1 MITKISPLILVLSA
15 MLSAC
20 VTPLNQKQAIN
31 EAQQEPIVN
40 EVQQLISTLENK
52 LTSQFNESCSNNIL
66 TLSNEIQ
73 ELKEA
78 KSSTKIIERCRSTPK
93 VKPNPKIGDKLLIG
107 EIEKVLLVKEKVDMK
122 ARIDS
127 GAVTSSVGVY
137 NLKNFERDGDKWV
150 RFSLNNDESAQTYE
164 YPVYDTVSIK
174 QTSELSEERIEIKID
189 IKIGTS
195 TYKNQVFNLTDRSH
209 LDFQLLIG
217 RSFLRDRAI
226 IDVGSKFLLEGQ

>member
-1 MITKISPLILVLSA
+1 MITKFLPVILLSSV

-20 VTPLNQKQAIN
+20 ITQPNQEIVPR
-31 EAQQEPIVN
+31 EEQQETVVS
-40 EVQQLISTLENK
+40 EVQQLITSLENK
-52 LTSQFNESCSNNIL
+52 LTSHFSQSCSNNIL
-66 TLSNEIQ
+66 ILSNEIQ

-107 EIEKVLLVKEKVDMK
+107 EIEKVMLVKEKVDMK

-150 RFSLNNDESAQTYE
+150 RFSLNNDKNAQTYE

-174 QTSELSEERIEIKID
+174 QTSQLSEERIEIKID

-217 RSFLRDRAI
+217 RSFLRDRAV

>member
-1 MITKISPLILVLSA
+1 MITKFSPLILILSI

-20 VTPLNQKQAIN
+20 VTHPHQEQVVNEPQQELTVD
-31 EAQQEPIVN
+31 EAQQ
-40 EVQQLISTLENK
+40 LINTLENK
-52 LTSQFNESCSNNIL
+52 LTSQFNASCSNNIL
-66 TLSNEIQ
+66 TLSKEIQ

-93 VKPNPKIGDKLLIG
+93 VKPHPKIGDKLLIG
-107 EIEKVLLVKEKVDMK
+107 EIEKVTLIKEKVDMK

-127 GAVTSSVGVY
+127 GAVTSSIGVY

-150 RFSLNNDESAQTYE
+150 RFNLNNDEKAQTYE
-164 YPVYDTVSIK
+164 YPVYDTVTIK

-189 IKIGTS
+189 IKVGSS

>member
-1 MITKISPLILVLSA
+1 M
-15 MLSAC
+15 
-20 VTPLNQKQAIN
+20 
-31 EAQQEPIVN
+31 
-40 EVQQLISTLENK
+40 
-52 LTSQFNESCSNNIL
+52 
-66 TLSNEIQ
+66 
-73 ELKEA
+73 
-78 KSSTKIIERCRSTPK
+78 
-93 VKPNPKIGDKLLIG
+93 
-107 EIEKVLLVKEKVDMK
+107 LVKEKVDMK

-150 RFSLNNDESAQTYE
+150 RFSLNNDENAQTYE